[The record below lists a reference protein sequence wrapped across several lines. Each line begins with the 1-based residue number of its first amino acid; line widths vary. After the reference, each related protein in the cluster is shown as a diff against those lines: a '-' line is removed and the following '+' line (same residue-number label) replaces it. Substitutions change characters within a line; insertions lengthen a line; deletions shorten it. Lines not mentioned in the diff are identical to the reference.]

1 MLNYFSIEKD
11 GFIPKNLP
19 IILLSDSIRIQ
30 SKKQMKYNM
39 GKGIKKYA

>member
-1 MLNYFSIEKD
+1 MLNYFSIGKD

-19 IILLSDSIRIQ
+19 INLLSDSIMNTIEKTR
-30 SKKQMKYNM
+30 KYNR